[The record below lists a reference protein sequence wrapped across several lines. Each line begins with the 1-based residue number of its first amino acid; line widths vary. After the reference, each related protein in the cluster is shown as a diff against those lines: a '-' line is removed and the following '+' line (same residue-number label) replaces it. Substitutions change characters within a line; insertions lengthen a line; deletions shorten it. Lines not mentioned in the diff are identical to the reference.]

1 MQVQAGSRV
10 PRRASVDAVTND
22 RPSHGGA
29 MYAQLMRAAR
39 ERLERKPADANDLGL
54 ARCRIAGRAAH
65 HLPCGDGRL
74 PRGIVLHPPAAR
86 RVLAAEGKFDAALLL
101 CRPAGDHRPISFTD
115 LPVLEQPAER
125 GQRLAVAAKHKTAG
139 RIAIE
144 SMRECW
150 RARQPETQCA
160 EIVLEA
166 LAALRSLMHRQTRG
180 LVDHQHEAIA
190 IDEAS
195 HYLFG
200 GHVTYQAWAK
210 PLSRPQSRANQN
222 NMNDQTSE
230 KQSWWQRLSGGLK
243 RTSSSIGGTVSDLVA
258 KRRLDQTMLDEIED
272 LLIRVDL
279 GVETAARIAAAVGEG
294 RYDKSITTDE
304 VKAVVAAEVEKVL
317 TPVAKPLAIK
327 EAKPFVALVIGVN
340 GSGKTTTIGKIA
352 AKLRAEGR
360 SVMLA
365 AGDTFRAAAI
375 DQLNIWG
382 GRSGA
387 SVIARAPGAD
397 AAGVAFDALT
407 EARGEE
413 VDVLLVDTAGRL
425 QNKAVRLGA
434 LQKIVRVMKKVDASA
449 PHAVLLVLDATIGQN
464 ALSQVEV
471 FRDIAGV
478 TGLVMTKLDGTARGG
493 ILVAIA
499 AKYGLPVHFI
509 GVGEG
514 IDDLAPFSAKD
525 FARALAGMD

>member
-1 MQVQAGSRV
+1 
-10 PRRASVDAVTND
+10 
-22 RPSHGGA
+22 
-29 MYAQLMRAAR
+29 
-39 ERLERKPADANDLGL
+39 
-54 ARCRIAGRAAH
+54 
-65 HLPCGDGRL
+65 
-74 PRGIVLHPPAAR
+74 
-86 RVLAAEGKFDAALLL
+86 
-101 CRPAGDHRPISFTD
+101 
-115 LPVLEQPAER
+115 
-125 GQRLAVAAKHKTAG
+125 
-139 RIAIE
+139 
-144 SMRECW
+144 
-150 RARQPETQCA
+150 
-160 EIVLEA
+160 
-166 LAALRSLMHRQTRG
+166 
-180 LVDHQHEAIA
+180 
-190 IDEAS
+190 
-195 HYLFG
+195 
-200 GHVTYQAWAK
+200 
-210 PLSRPQSRANQN
+210 
-222 NMNDQTSE
+222 MNDQTSE

-294 RYDKSITTDE
+294 RYNKSITTDE

-425 QNKAVRLGA
+425 QNKAVLLDE